1 MTLNKAK
8 SAEEEEEEEE
18 KVVAKNRS
26 PGVSRRARA
35 LAAHTMIVVEEEEEE
50 DDDDSRRSG
59 ERRRRRQQQQ
69 PAGIHTPK
77 EKSEERSPT
86 NAKKVSSTTT
96 SLNDD
101 GETPSSVFLGSPP
114 SSGGVET
121 LKSRRRDFVD
131 HHSNNNNN
139 NGERRRTTTTI
150 STTTD
155 EETRRKDDDGSHF
168 DANATAAAMVC
179 YRFDLA
185 FDAFKEYYDH
195 HHHRATTTRD
205 DDERG
210 PLVRV
215 AMTMFEKFVPDL
227 VTRRKRRRCLNREKV
242 ETWVRNIEASYRQ
255 TIDYHNRAHA
265 TDVTQGVGYIL
276 ERGLSQELDDVE
288 VFALICT
295 AVAHDCGHPGKSNVF
310 LVKTKSEKAK
320 KWNNEA
326 VNENEHVEYAIE
338 TFEKCKVFGD
348 DNSNSN
354 SEDEDEE
361 DESDDDGKN
370 TMKETVYEILKT
382 AILYTDMNKH
392 ETLIEEFREAV
403 ERNRNKKT
411 IKEWTKKEDVHVVL
425 GYVLH
430 CADVMN
436 ACRPWPMAK
445 KWAELITEEF
455 YKQGDVEKSLGF
467 EKLTGA
473 HVDRSLRTNIT
484 SSRQAVNFAGE
495 TVKPLYGMLKEIVPD
510 AVEPLLKQ
518 LELNEAKHRALIQQE
533 SVGRVASTGIK

>member
-1 MTLNKAK
+1 
-8 SAEEEEEEEE
+8 
-18 KVVAKNRS
+18 
-26 PGVSRRARA
+26 
-35 LAAHTMIVVEEEEEE
+35 MIVVEEEEDDD
-50 DDDDSRRSG
+50 DDDDSRSG
-59 ERRRRRQQQQ
+59 ERRRRQQQQ

-77 EKSEERSPT
+77 EESEENPT
-86 NAKKVSSTTT
+86 NTKKVSSTTT
-96 SLNDD
+96 TSIDD
-101 GETPSSVFLGSPP
+101 GDDVETPSVFLGSP

-121 LKSRRRDFVD
+121 LKSRSRDFVD
-131 HHSNNNNN
+131 HHSNN

-155 EETRRKDDDGSHF
+155 EETRRKDDDGSN
-168 DANATAAAMVC
+168 DANATAAMVC

-185 FDAFKEYYDH
+185 FDAFKEYD
-195 HHHRATTTRD
+195 HHHRATAR

-227 VTRRKRRRCLNREKV
+227 MTRRKRRWCLSREKV

>member
-1 MTLNKAK
+1 M
-8 SAEEEEEEEE
+8 
-18 KVVAKNRS
+18 
-26 PGVSRRARA
+26 
-35 LAAHTMIVVEEEEEE
+35 MIVVEDDDDDDD
-50 DDDDSRRSG
+50 DDDDSRPKVG
-59 ERRRRRQQQQ
+59 W
-69 PAGIHTPK
+69 IHTPK
-77 EKSEERSPT
+77 EESEENPT
-86 NAKKVSSTTT
+86 NQAKKVSSTTT
-96 SLNDD
+96 SIDD
-101 GETPSSVFLGSPP
+101 GDDVETPSHVFLGSPS

-121 LKSRRRDFVD
+121 LKKSLRRDFVD

-150 STTTD
+150 STTD
-155 EETRRKDDDGSHF
+155 EETRRKDDDGSH
-168 DANATAAAMVC
+168 DANATEKAMVC

-195 HHHRATTTRD
+195 HHHHGATARD

-227 VTRRKRRRCLNREKV
+227 MTRRKRRRCLSREKV

-518 LELNEAKHRALIQQE
+518 LELNETKHRALIQQE

>member
-1 MTLNKAK
+1 MSSQKD
-8 SAEEEEEEEE
+8 
-18 KVVAKNRS
+18 
-26 PGVSRRARA
+26 ARA
-35 LAAHTMIVVEEEEEE
+35 LLSLSHMIVVE
-50 DDDDSRRSG
+50 DDDDVNDDDSRG
-59 ERRRRRQQQQ
+59 GRRRRRHQ
-69 PAGIHTPK
+69 PAAAGIHTPK
-77 EKSEERSPT
+77 EESEENNHPT
-86 NAKKVSSTTT
+86 NTKKVVSVSTTT
-96 SLNDD
+96 SIDFDD
-101 GETPSSVFLGSPP
+101 FDVETTPSLFLGSP
-114 SSGGVET
+114 SSLSGVET
-121 LKSRRRDFVD
+121 K
-131 HHSNNNNN
+131 
-139 NGERRRTTTTI
+139 RTTTT
-150 STTTD
+150 TTTTT
-155 EETRRKDDDGSHF
+155 EETRKDVDDSSND
-168 DANATAAAMVC
+168 DANTKTTAAMVW

-185 FDAFKEYYDH
+185 FDAFEECDH
-195 HHHRATTTRD
+195 HYHRATK
-205 DDERG
+205 DERG

-215 AMTMFEKFVPDL
+215 AMTMFETFVPDL
-227 VTRRKRRRCLNREKV
+227 MVRRKRRWCLSKEKV

-310 LVKTKSEKAK
+310 LVETKSEKAK

-348 DNSNSN
+348 DNSDSN

-361 DESDDDGKN
+361 DESDDNGKN
-370 TMKETVYEILKT
+370 TMKDTVYEILKT

-392 ETLIEEFREAV
+392 ETLIEDFREAV

-411 IKEWTKKEDVHVVL
+411 IKEWTKKEDVHVAL

-484 SSRQAVNFAGE
+484 SSRQAVNFAEE

-510 AVEPLLKQ
+510 AVDPLLKQ

>member
-1 MTLNKAK
+1 MQKKKKRKKRAAFK
-8 SAEEEEEEEE
+8 
-18 KVVAKNRS
+18 KVVSHHRS
-26 PGVSRRARA
+26 SSQKDARA
-35 LAAHTMIVVEEEEEE
+35 LLSLSHMIVVE
-50 DDDDSRRSG
+50 DDDDVNDDDSRG
-59 ERRRRRQQQQ
+59 GRRRRRHQ
-69 PAGIHTPK
+69 PAAAGIHTPK
-77 EKSEERSPT
+77 EESEENNHPT
-86 NAKKVSSTTT
+86 NTKKVVSVSTTT
-96 SLNDD
+96 SIDFDD
-101 GETPSSVFLGSPP
+101 FDVETTPSLFLGSP
-114 SSGGVET
+114 SSLSGVET
-121 LKSRRRDFVD
+121 K
-131 HHSNNNNN
+131 
-139 NGERRRTTTTI
+139 RTTTT
-150 STTTD
+150 T
-155 EETRRKDDDGSHF
+155 EETRKDVDDSSND
-168 DANATAAAMVC
+168 DANTKTTAAMVW

-185 FDAFKEYYDH
+185 FDAFEECDH
-195 HHHRATTTRD
+195 HYHRATK
-205 DDERG
+205 DERG

-215 AMTMFEKFVPDL
+215 AMTMFETFVPDL
-227 VTRRKRRRCLNREKV
+227 MMRRKRRWCLSKEKV

-310 LVKTKSEKAK
+310 LVETKSEKAK

-348 DNSNSN
+348 DNSDSN

-361 DESDDDGKN
+361 DESDDNGKN
-370 TMKETVYEILKT
+370 TMKDTVYEILKT

-392 ETLIEEFREAV
+392 ETLIEDFREAV

-411 IKEWTKKEDVHVVL
+411 IKEWTKKEDVHVAL

-484 SSRQAVNFAGE
+484 SSRQAVNFAEE

-510 AVEPLLKQ
+510 AVDPLLKQ